1 MKKKIVILVFLLFGT
16 VAFGQENNKQ
26 QNLLDLTKKY
36 TLAEDYYSNGETQKS
51 LNLINNIEEELLK
64 KNTSDSLPIIFYNFK
79 GLIYSR
85 QKKFKKSDS
94 LFRLSIKYSKKNNYK
109 PIFHNLTNI
118 NDIAKNKIDQGNFK
132 GCINNLK
139 TIRDE
144 IDNLDLKIKT
154 NLNLKADF
162 YNNYAISEAR
172 LGNLNEA
179 SVLFEENKQIRKV
192 QLDTLNI
199 KTIRRFI
206 RANNNYALCSSLL
219 NKKEE
224 ALTIYLN
231 SLVYAEKYNL
241 KAQQLLLYKNLA
253 NDYLILMKYEE
264 AEKYSDKVIEISKKN
279 NDLYYAYNTLGLIY
293 LNKKEYT
300 ESERYLRLSYKN
312 AVDSQ
317 NKYSIA
323 NSASNIAIVLMENNK
338 IEEAPFFLKICSDYF
353 YGSRNKSKINNID
366 ELYGRYYLASGSVKK
381 AKTYFLKVES
391 NITNIRPI
399 EDFHITNKM
408 NLYNSHIKTN
418 NYKSASKWL
427 KEAFDLQ
434 LKYDSVKKIEN
445 VNELTIKYQTQQ
457 KENQILKLEN
467 EAQQKEISL
476 QKSKTKTNLAIVS
489 IFLVVVGGVLFNRK
503 RKKDQ
508 KLQLLETSVKG
519 SEDEKKRIGKEL
531 HDGIAGG
538 LMNLVHETETKDVIL
553 SHKLLNSY
561 NQIRDLSHQ
570 LNNTSIHG
578 ELFMD
583 RLFEIVP
590 ENNENQLF
598 EVSIVPQYLELE
610 EPYSTHIYRIIL
622 ELFTNNLKYANASK
636 TKVSLS
642 LENNVLTL
650 LYSDNGKGVT
660 SLKKGNG
667 LKSIDNRVTLLNG
680 KLKIDIEK
688 GFHISIEIPHKS

>member
-1 MKKKIVILVFLLFGT
+1 MEKKIVMLVFLLFGT
-16 VAFGQENNKQ
+16 VAFGQMNKKVDSLKLLLQKTNNEDEIVELCENISKNLMLTNQLEKSSHFIDSLHNSSIINSNSLKALLFKLEG
-26 QNLLDLTKKY
+26 NLLCYQGKFESGASAFKKGLKITNPGDKIYADLNLNIGSTLMIKRKRDSAKIYYNKAKISYLKIKDFRGLCHLYLQLSNQDIDTHDFYNAELNLKELLRYNLKY
-36 TLAEDYYSNGETQKS
+36 KNPFFDGKAYQTLALIYTMMNNNSLSIQNYKKALNIYEKLNYKTHSLGVLTNLASLHLKNKNIDDAKNYLEDGFLLYKKNQLPKNNDIVISFFLTYIKYLIYKTKIVESEYYFNEILNKNYNEYNTFWKYNVLLVKSEILFKKGEINAS
-51 LNLINNIEEELLK
+51 LNHLNKVSFSKLDPDDKVSYFKLK
-64 KNTSDSLPIIFYNFK
+64 SEIHKRRNHFK
-79 GLIYSR
+79 
-85 QKKFKKSDS
+85 
-94 LFRLSIKYSKKNNYK
+94 KYSKN
-109 PIFHNLTNI
+109 IF
-118 NDIAKNKIDQGNFK
+118 NFF
-132 GCINNLK
+132 NLK
-139 TIRDE
+139 DSIY
-144 IDNLDLKIKT
+144 NSKIQ
-154 NLNLKADF
+154 
-162 YNNYAISEAR
+162 NN
-172 LGNLNEA
+172 
-179 SVLFEENKQIRKV
+179 F
-192 QLDTLNI
+192 
-199 KTIRRFI
+199 
-206 RANNNYALCSSLL
+206 
-219 NKKEE
+219 
-224 ALTIYLN
+224 IYLQ
-231 SLVYAEKYNL
+231 V
-241 KAQQLLLYKNLA
+241 
-253 NDYLILMKYEE
+253 
-264 AEKYSDKVIEISKKN
+264 
-279 NDLYYAYNTLGLIY
+279 
-293 LNKKEYT
+293 
-300 ESERYLRLSYKN
+300 
-312 AVDSQ
+312 
-317 NKYSIA
+317 
-323 NSASNIAIVLMENNK
+323 
-338 IEEAPFFLKICSDYF
+338 
-353 YGSRNKSKINNID
+353 
-366 ELYGRYYLASGSVKK
+366 
-381 AKTYFLKVES
+381 
-391 NITNIRPI
+391 
-399 EDFHITNKM
+399 
-408 NLYNSHIKTN
+408 
-418 NYKSASKWL
+418 
-427 KEAFDLQ
+427 
-434 LKYDSVKKIEN
+434 
-445 VNELTIKYQTQQ
+445 KYQTQQ